1 MGRDCNPAKKAF
13 GNPSHSRSLVC
24 LTSAHNTVLHEKKQR
39 TMNLIALLHPSARRS
54 VFSLSAQRIAFG
66 TSAASDDASRPTSAT
81 TRPRTRRH
89 RRPQSK
95 NCKTQRKQQQAGRS
109 LPKLPLLDTERA
121 ADDNSGEQET
131 ALETDLERMRRQIG
145 ALDRRLT
152 LLDSVALV
160 SRQNAQAAAL
170 QMMEQYHQFTCRGF
184 AMFDEPTT
192 TFMRSLFVEDVR
204 SPDFTGLAVFMQQW
218 EHLSV
223 YHASLSVETKGL
235 DVLPTETL
243 ADGSGRY
250 SDDVYMIKS
259 FGTTTCRISRKTI
272 ECIFPQ
278 VLHDEPLVQ
287 WLIGKQYACS
297 YTLVV
302 HVNSEGR
309 IFQLESK
316 VDLTSALLDLLH
328 DPFVTLKL
336 VEASTMT
343 SSGNLQLHNSGVRE
357 AQNTIENGFL

>member
-1 MGRDCNPAKKAF
+1 
-13 GNPSHSRSLVC
+13 
-24 LTSAHNTVLHEKKQR
+24 
-39 TMNLIALLHPSARRS
+39 MNLLALLHPPARHN

-66 TSAASDDASRPTSAT
+66 ANAASDDASRPTSAAE
-81 TRPRTRRH
+81 RPRTRRH

-95 NCKTQRKQQQAGRS
+95 NCKTQRKQQVGRS
-109 LPKLPLLDTERA
+109 LPELPLLDTELA
-121 ADDNSGEQET
+121 VDDTSGEQEA

-170 QMMEQYHQFTCRGF
+170 QMMERYHQFTCRGF
-184 AMFDEPTT
+184 AMIDEPTT
-192 TFMRSLFVEDVR
+192 TFMRSLFVEDLR

-223 YHASLSVETKGL
+223 YHSSLSVETKGL

-243 ADGSGRY
+243 AGGNGRY
-250 SDDVYMIKS
+250 SDDVYVIKS
-259 FGTTTCRISRKTI
+259 FGTSSYRISRKTI
-272 ECIFPQ
+272 ECIFPR

-343 SSGNLQLHNSGVRE
+343 SGGNLQLHNSGVRE

>member
-1 MGRDCNPAKKAF
+1 
-13 GNPSHSRSLVC
+13 
-24 LTSAHNTVLHEKKQR
+24 
-39 TMNLIALLHPSARRS
+39 MNLPALLHPSARRS

-66 TSAASDDASRPTSAT
+66 TSATSDDASPATLPTAAAV
-81 TRPRTRRH
+81 RPRPRRR

-95 NCKTQRKQQQAGRS
+95 NCKTQRRQQQQVGKL
-109 LPKLPLLDTERA
+109 LPEPPSAQDSHRRTA
-121 ADDNSGEQET
+121 AEGGEHEQAQT
-131 ALETDLERMRRQIG
+131 ALETDLERMRREIA

-152 LLDSVALV
+152 LLDSVSLV
-160 SRQNAQAAAL
+160 SRQNTQSAAL
-170 QMMEQYHQFTCRGF
+170 QMMERYHQFTCHGF
-184 AMFDEPTT
+184 AMIDSPTT
-192 TFMRSLFVEDVR
+192 RFMRSLFVEDVR
-204 SPDFTGLAVFMQQW
+204 CPDFTGLHVFMQQW
-218 EHLSV
+218 EQLSM

-235 DVLPTETL
+235 DVLSTETL
-243 ADGSGRY
+243 AGGRY
-250 SDDVYMIKS
+250 SDDVYVIKS

-272 ECIFPQ
+272 ECIFPH
-278 VLHDEPLVQ
+278 VLHDESLVQ
-287 WLIGKQYACS
+287 WLIGKQYAFS

-343 SSGNLQLHNSGVRE
+343 SAGNLQLHNSGVRE